1 MFNRTKNYYYGEG
14 TDHVIKLTEAEA
26 NAANKIRILEMVEN
40 ENGTFVRTN
49 LNDEEMQSYSTAADK
64 LNKYLETNTVHA
76 TEEFLASNDLL
87 RPVK

>member
-1 MFNRTKNYYYGEG
+1 MFNRTKKYYYGEG

-26 NAANKIRILEMVEN
+26 NAANKIRILDMVEN

-49 LNDEEMQSYSTAADK
+49 LNDEEMQSYDSAAEK
-64 LNKYLETNTVHA
+64 LNKYLETNTVRA
-76 TEEFLASNDLL
+76 TEEFLASNDML